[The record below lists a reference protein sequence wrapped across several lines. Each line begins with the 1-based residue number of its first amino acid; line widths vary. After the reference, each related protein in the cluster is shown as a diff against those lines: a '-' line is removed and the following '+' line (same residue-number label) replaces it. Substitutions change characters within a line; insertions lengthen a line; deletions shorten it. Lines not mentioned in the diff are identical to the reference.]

1 MFFSLYFILMNVI
14 FYLLLLKKIFYLKLN
29 KKNILLE
36 KFFFFM
42 DPEDYHF
49 KFRIVILGDK
59 SVGKTSLLE
68 CNININNSS

>member
-1 MFFSLYFILMNVI
+1 
-14 FYLLLLKKIFYLKLN
+14 
-29 KKNILLE
+29 
-36 KFFFFM
+36 M

-68 CNININNSS
+68 CKKLKKKKYLSERFNSYK